1 MARNKG
7 IFPFAANFEVK
18 AASPLDPRVLVENK
32 SELISK
38 DTWPL
43 DGDTLY
49 IYKGLLVSVQE
60 ERAIYMLV
68 DPDKILETDYS
79 GWERKDGSSPGAV
92 SYEDIYIIEGL
103 TAQDIYMFEGGI
115 LNIDGRDLSEAINSN
130 KRVYIKYS
138 NNAGKAGIIPCS
150 AYKEDVYYVSFRLG
164 SSLYGFDIG
173 ADSQYIDETSM
184 FHIDIQEK
192 LESGENIKRI
202 NGQSILG
209 RGEITIEGLPSAIPD
224 WNENDPS
231 AASYIKNRTHYEVEH
246 EITNG
251 FTLVGFLYNKCKYDE
266 DTDGYYT
273 TSDIK
278 IRYNE
283 DDYEGTIIIQ
293 KGTLLGYDN
302 FNDEVTIT
310 GEDQGEEFEFTSY
323 IEDYNIYLKVSN
335 PLGGTNFR
343 LLEYTTLDD
352 AYIPDTIARK
362 SDLEN
367 IGGGGSADSGEI
379 TEIKT
384 TLDSHNELIED
395 LQNMKIDKE
404 NDDYYPNMSV
414 GVADNLSGV
423 DVVASEFTSRQSG
436 GGAILDGTAR
446 IEAIKGN
453 SIIWNQ
459 LTKYPEFGPADGWYK
474 SGGPDA
480 SSVTITIIEPHD
492 TKVEWE
498 VQVKAPQG
506 FSSGGSFFIT
516 PNIPLKNGHKYF
528 YSFDIKKNTT
538 VNTGVYFGN
547 VWANFGDVIADS
559 WHTFHY
565 FVEPTD
571 NFDRVLYLYPFN
583 GLGSTAAE
591 QELIAL
597 IKNLVTYDLT
607 QMFGAGNEPTT
618 VEEFY
623 ARMPIE
629 INTSLYNKGQMINLN
644 PSGIK
649 SYSANEEP
657 IERFQDLSLI
667 GTLFPDGMKSVGEFH
682 DEIRY
687 NKETQ
692 KWEKITRI
700 GEVDLG
706 SLNWGYSGS
715 LGYFYSSPSEDI
727 GDGNTFKETNK
738 QVVLIN
744 SADFTGLHWSAFTDN
759 YVSPRNNAISLFY
772 TPDWDAVRANILC
785 NEYTD
790 AASFKEYLQ
799 GKKAYFVLNDP
810 IVEEIDFDGN
820 LDYQVWNGGT
830 EELVADNPTAPLRAD
845 IAYGFNA
852 VGKIKELEEKINS
865 GGGGG
870 VSKEYVDTKVTE
882 LSAEVGKKQDT
893 ITDLETIRSGA
904 AKGATALQSIPD
916 EYATKTYVDNAI
928 KEIPQ
933 GGGEPSQYIK
943 DATTSADGNTLT
955 LTKKDNTQVVFSP
968 SGGSTPSGGNDEMQ
982 RMIAGASANFIWE
995 DVDGKIHC
1003 EVGEFKTRFG
1013 QNNPSF
1019 STSVKKIIACSFDST
1034 TSAWAYFFGTGTSS
1048 IEEIYPYAFTS
1059 PKLTDISLAFAGMV
1073 KVKDLSFAKYID
1085 TSECTILRGVFGHAT
1100 ADEVDVS
1107 RWNTS
1112 KVTTLGTT
1120 LSFFG
1125 TIKNIIGLE
1134 NWDTSLVT
1142 NMQSMFNQCVSKLDG
1157 ITEWDV
1163 SSCDNFLGIFE
1174 ACNTEKVD
1182 LSKWQI
1188 KSTAS
1193 ISRMCILSKIKEF
1206 GLPNIPQGLDTDT
1219 AFSYMKQ
1226 LVDIFMQDES
1236 MIHASLNFQHS
1247 QLLNAM
1253 SVKVILSHLADTH
1266 DEGATITFNNTLYA
1280 KYSAEDRAEI
1290 DALRDAATS
1299 NGWIIVNMG

>member
-893 ITDLETIRSGA
+893 ISDLKTIRSGA
-904 AKGATALQSIPD
+904 EKGATAIQEVKTINGQSI
-916 EYATKTYVDNAI
+916 VGSGNV
-928 KEIPQ
+928 EIQ

-943 DATTSADGNTLT
+943 DARKSADGNTLT
-955 LTKKDNTQVVFSP
+955 LTKNDGRIVSFSP
-968 SGGSTPSGGNDEMQ
+968 SGGGGGSTTDLTAVAKWGVLTQTLKQVGNNNEGYTVQVSNPVYGWIPQSFIDEVTSFGGLL
-982 RMIAGASANFIWE
+982 SANTAQNKPVFNAETGYFEYRGITNLAYDEVRAGYMVGRNFFSCAMGYLAGNGITYNGNIVTPYVNKIRCIIHNPFQSGQMYAFKGCFRSKGHFLEQGFYNDSSNFITIYSA
-995 DVDGKIHC
+995 DGIDSLFAANKC
-1003 EVGEFKTRFG
+1003 LKTAGYFD
-1013 QNNPSF
+1013 F
-1019 STSVKKIIACSFDST
+1019 TYVK
-1034 TSAWAYFFGTGTSS
+1034 TGTSS
-1048 IEEIYPYAFTS
+1048 SGFLQCYSLEEVWMK
-1059 PKLTDISLAFAGMV
+1059 KLAISMSLAESPLLKAECVLYLISNSGATSQITITLHSTALARAEAEYLADSTQ
-1073 KVKDLSFAKYID
+1073 DLATYPTLSDWALSKKIQ
-1085 TSECTILRGVFGHAT
+1085 LAT
-1100 ADEVDVS
+1100 A
-1107 RWNTS
+1107 
-1112 KVTTLGTT
+1112 
-1120 LSFFG
+1120 
-1125 TIKNIIGLE
+1125 
-1134 NWDTSLVT
+1134 
-1142 NMQSMFNQCVSKLDG
+1142 
-1157 ITEWDV
+1157 
-1163 SSCDNFLGIFE
+1163 
-1174 ACNTEKVD
+1174 
-1182 LSKWQI
+1182 
-1188 KSTAS
+1188 
-1193 ISRMCILSKIKEF
+1193 
-1206 GLPNIPQGLDTDT
+1206 
-1219 AFSYMKQ
+1219 
-1226 LVDIFMQDES
+1226 
-1236 MIHASLNFQHS
+1236 
-1247 QLLNAM
+1247 
-1253 SVKVILSHLADTH
+1253 
-1266 DEGATITFNNTLYA
+1266 
-1280 KYSAEDRAEI
+1280 
-1290 DALRDAATS
+1290 
-1299 NGWIIVNMG
+1299 

>member
-882 LSAEVGKKQDT
+882 LSTQVGKVSDAVANKVQKGSLAT
-893 ITDLETIRSGA
+893 ING
-904 AKGATALQSIPD
+904 QSI
-916 EYATKTYVDNAI
+916 EEGGNIVI
-928 KEIPQ
+928 EG

-943 DATTSADGNTLT
+943 DASKSADGNTLT
-955 LTKKDNTQVVFSP
+955 LTKKDGSIVSFSP
-968 SGGSTPSGGNDEMQ
+968 SGGGGGGSTTDLTAVAKWGVLTQTLKSVGNNNEGYVVQVSNPTYGWIPQSFIDEVTNFGGIATNANAGYITGKPIFNAETGYFEYQGITNLAYDEM
-982 RMIAGASANFIWE
+982 RAAYT
-995 DVDGKIHC
+995 
-1003 EVGEFKTRFG
+1003 VGR
-1013 QNNPSF
+1013 NMF
-1019 STSVKKIIACSFDST
+1019 SNGIGNYLYAVQYRDNITSGVSDKLRCILHYPTFNEMGHYRLHGFCRYLKFLEIGVVNEA
-1034 TSAWAYFFGTGTSS
+1034 FGTVSVINDGLN
-1048 IEEIYPYAFTS
+1048 YAFTGCSTLRSCGYFEVSQLKSTPFAFTGNPSLESVYLKGLKVNVNLGSS
-1059 PKLTDISLAFAGMV
+1059 PLLKED
-1073 KVKDLSFAKYID
+1073 
-1085 TSECTILRGVFGHAT
+1085 CILYMIQNAAT
-1100 ADEVDVS
+1100 
-1107 RWNTS
+1107 T
-1112 KVTTLGTT
+1112 
-1120 LSFFG
+1120 
-1125 TIKNIIGLE
+1125 
-1134 NWDTSLVT
+1134 
-1142 NMQSMFNQCVSKLDG
+1142 G
-1157 ITEWDV
+1157 ITIT
-1163 SSCDNFLGIFE
+1163 LHP
-1174 ACNTEKVD
+1174 
-1182 LSKWQI
+1182 
-1188 KSTAS
+1188 TAYD
-1193 ISRMCILSKIKEF
+1193 R
-1206 GLPNIPQGLDTDT
+1206 
-1219 AFSYMKQ
+1219 
-1226 LVDIFMQDES
+1226 
-1236 MIHASLNFQHS
+1236 
-1247 QLLNAM
+1247 AM
-1253 SVKVILSHLADTH
+1253 SNEEITAAMESKQVNLA
-1266 DEGATITFNNTLYA
+1266 
-1280 KYSAEDRAEI
+1280 SA
-1290 DALRDAATS
+1290 
-1299 NGWIIVNMG
+1299 